1 MKIPDHVFNAINSR
15 KDKAGAVVFVAVF
28 STGLQAQNENLN
40 QTKLD
45 IDSIKKAS
53 AHLVNEGKIQKAIDT
68 LEFALKLSKT
78 NDHVE
83 DSQLFGL
90 YVDLSNLYGH
100 GSIRNNLKTEEY
112 VEIAKRLIENGNV
125 KTYVD
130 VINFYVSAGA
140 NDFEMGKFQE
150 ALGYLTKAMDFY
162 KENEAELF
170 QEIGSVDAKAL
181 QLNLLEWPVT
191 IYSKMGLETEMLAA
205 YEALEKSFTKHENL
219 PVAQEYYSLANFR
232 LGRFYQADEV
242 GKAVTFF
249 DRAEKYGDKNVQ
261 LYSLICKG
269 FAYLSAKEYEEIPAI
284 LKKLNGFKDLNKFQK
299 LNIHEIAGRLYSEK
313 NDIDNLVFH
322 TNEALL
328 LLNKKNIP
336 LDVLDFKPEDFA
348 PIDELKFPVLL
359 NQFAQFIEAVDS
371 EVLDKTAIELYKIG
385 LNQFNERIER
395 SPLNNHKLNYEIIKN
410 RMLQYMS
417 THNISL
423 TEKERYLSQFENIQN
438 RANLNA
444 IRANRTI
451 ARDSSQLDVLIANEQ
466 KLIEEITDLKL
477 KQQQKDTIYRSEIAR
492 LELDL
497 QEIQT
502 KIKAEN
508 PAIYNLNNAQFSFN
522 QLKLKQNE
530 SIVLF
535 DVADNELYRT
545 VITPANIEVIKIQD
559 FPVIEQEIEQF
570 LMLVKNKGDLT
581 ELNDL
586 SNALSDK
593 LMGNMALKPVLK
605 IKADKALLNFP
616 FEVLIKEDEYLIQ
629 KSTISYIRGLA
640 YLSSKIQESDRRLAF
655 NASFYAPSY
664 SSYVPLDTELA
675 VRGEAYDL
683 EGAKEEVNQLAAIV
697 NGEIFE
703 NERASKTNFLKT
715 SNSSSIIHIAG
726 HAFLNNGDPSLSNIV
741 FSDDLEDNKL
751 FISELYGLRSNA
763 DLAVLSACN
772 TGVGGFDSGNGIISL
787 SDAFLY
793 SGVPSTVSSL
803 WSAPDQSTKDI
814 MVAFYS
820 YLKEGEPKSK
830 ALQLAKIDYLKNVQS
845 EKLQHP
851 FYWSAFVLYGNDAPL
866 DIIIENHDGSYKWWL
881 LVVGVVVLLFLTWI
895 VFRKKSKIQ

>member
-1 MKIPDHVFNAINSR
+1 MFLTPSILGRTKLVLLFC
-15 KDKAGAVVFVAVF
+15 VAVI
-28 STGLQAQNENLN
+28 STGLQAQTENLN
-40 QTKLD
+40 QSNLD

-78 NDHVE
+78 NDQVE

-112 VEIAKRLIENGNV
+112 VGIAKRLIEKGNV

-140 NDFEMGKFQE
+140 NDFEVGKFQE
-150 ALGYLTKAMDFY
+150 ALGYLTKAMNFY
-162 KENEAELF
+162 QENETEVTE
-170 QEIGSVDAKAL
+170 EIGSVDAKVL
-181 QLNLLEWPVT
+181 KLNLLEWPVT
-191 IYSKMGLETEMLAA
+191 IYSKMGLEDEMLTA
-205 YEALEKSFTKHENL
+205 YNTLEQYFIENKSL
-219 PVAQEYYSLANFR
+219 PSAQEYYSLASFR

-242 GKAVTFF
+242 GKAVPFF
-249 DRAEKYGDKNVQ
+249 NQAEKFGDKNVQ

-269 FAYLSAKEYEEIPAI
+269 FAYLSAKEYKEIPAI
-284 LKKLNGFKDLNKFQK
+284 LEKLNGFEDLNRFQK
-299 LNIHEIAGRLYSEK
+299 LNFHEIAGRLYSEK

-322 TNEALL
+322 TNEALH

-336 LDVLDFKPEDFA
+336 MDVLNFNPNDFA

-371 EVLDKTAIELYKIG
+371 DVLDKTAIELYKIG

-417 THNISL
+417 TDSISL
-423 TEKERYLSQFENIQN
+423 TEKEGYLSQFENIQN

-444 IRANRTI
+444 IRANRSI
-451 ARDSSQLDVLIANEQ
+451 AKDSSQLDVLIANEQ

-492 LELDL
+492 LDLDL
-497 QEIQT
+497 QEIQS

-508 PAIYNLNNAQFSFN
+508 PAIYKLNNAQFSFD
-522 QLKLKQNE
+522 QLKLEQNE
-530 SIVLF
+530 CIVLF
-535 DVADNELYRT
+535 DVADNELFRT
-545 VITPANIEVIKIQD
+545 VITTANIEVIKIQD

-570 LMLVKNKGDLT
+570 LMLIKNKGDLT
-581 ELNDL
+581 ELNNL
-586 SNALSDK
+586 SSALSEK
-593 LMGNMALKPVLK
+593 LMGNLALKPVLK

-616 FEVLIKEDEYLIQ
+616 FEVLYQDGEYLLE
-629 KSTISYIRGLA
+629 KSAISYTRGLA
-640 YLSSKIQESDRRLAF
+640 YLSSETEERDRNVAL

-664 SSYVPLDTELA
+664 SSYIPLDTEIA

-703 NERASKTNFLKT
+703 NERASKLNFLKT
-715 SNSSSIIHIAG
+715 ANSSSIIHIAG
-726 HAFLNNGDPSLSNIV
+726 HAYLNNGDPSLSNIV

-772 TGVGGFDSGNGIISL
+772 TGVGGFDSGNGIVSL
-787 SDAFLY
+787 SEAFLY

-820 YLKEGEPKSK
+820 YLKEGKPKSK
-830 ALQLAKIDYLKNVQS
+830 ALQLAKIDYLKNLQS
-845 EKLQHP
+845 DKLQHP
-851 FYWSAFVLYGNDAPL
+851 YYWSAFVLYGNDAPL
-866 DIIIENHDGSYKWWL
+866 DILIENHDASYQWWL
-881 LVVGVVVLLFLTWI
+881 VLMGIVALIFLTWFI
-895 VFRKKSKIQ
+895 FRKKSKA